1 MRFPNTSRRESKSA
15 FASRSIATLQEI
27 GSTLRR
33 RFARRRHS
41 RCGRELISID
51 RDSRP
56 KPNKAPEPRSRLI
69 VEAGQNFPM
78 RTAIPLLIIVWA
90 VLCGVFGCATSASR
104 PSTCAVILLVDG
116 KHVLP
121 SQSQF
126 AVIER
131 RLSPDFARRQLTL
144 VYSPDG
150 AANVATIQL
159 VSNPDAPELANL
171 VVRDI
176 STNSYVAH
184 RSKKGIPAGMPSLRA
199 AELEHQKAIS
209 GFTVD

>member
-1 MRFPNTSRRESKSA
+1 
-15 FASRSIATLQEI
+15 
-27 GSTLRR
+27 
-33 RFARRRHS
+33 
-41 RCGRELISID
+41 
-51 RDSRP
+51 
-56 KPNKAPEPRSRLI
+56 
-69 VEAGQNFPM
+69 M
-78 RTAIPLLIIVWA
+78 RTAITLYIIVCA
-90 VLCGVFGCATSASR
+90 VLCGIFGCAASASR
-104 PSTCAVILLVDG
+104 PNTCAVILLVDG

-184 RSKKGIPAGMPSLRA
+184 RTKKGVPADMPSLRA